1 MMNRIEY
8 VSSIDFSNII
18 NNPDFND
25 KRIIS
30 GIIRYFDEA
39 MGLYDV
45 LGNSRFVKI
54 NACQNNDFSV
64 SFNIELASKQD
75 TDVLQSIIESN
86 RTISIYGRTF
96 EAGSFRLADNTI
108 SIKMSPINC
117 ASPL

>member
-1 MMNRIEY
+1 MNRIEY

-30 GIIRYFDEA
+30 GIIRYFDEV

-45 LGNSRFVKI
+45 LGNCRFVKI

-75 TDVLQSIIESN
+75 TDMLQSIIESN